1 MAAHPVTDPAAPQT
15 GRRRFFLSLALCL
28 ALLLLRVADL
38 ALCTDPATGFVRD
51 SGFALRLA
59 APLAAALVNW
69 LLARK
74 AAPRPAALLGAC
86 PPLGYCLLATGVALG
101 AAAFLYWGD
110 PLAARRYGVVLVV
123 LFCACGA
130 LSAVWFLR
138 FGVRAFA
145 PLAEPTAPL
154 PGTLNTLAGAAFFLC
169 ALVLR
174 FTVEAASVQRL
185 GCTLRVLSA
194 VMALVFLLSLF
205 RVFLTPGLPVGKK
218 LYAAGFNAFLFC
230 TCHELPQAAF
240 EWAWGALP
248 LSGLAAALV
257 FGLLGAAGLVCAF
270 YASGP
275 AAALPREEHGGAQT
289 AHKAD

>member
-101 AAAFLYWGD
+101 TAAFLYWGD
-110 PLAARRYGVVLVV
+110 PLAARRYGVALVV

-145 PLAEPTAPL
+145 PLADPTAPAARHAEH
-154 PGTLNTLAGAAFFLC
+154 AGRGRRFSC
-169 ALVLR
+169 VRWCCVSRWRRLR
-174 FTVEAASVQRL
+174 
-185 GCTLRVLSA
+185 C
-194 VMALVFLLSLF
+194 
-205 RVFLTPGLPVGKK
+205 
-218 LYAAGFNAFLFC
+218 
-230 TCHELPQAAF
+230 
-240 EWAWGALP
+240 
-248 LSGLAAALV
+248 SGLAARC
-257 FGLLGAAGLVCAF
+257 GC
-270 YASGP
+270 
-275 AAALPREEHGGAQT
+275 
-289 AHKAD
+289 

>member
-130 LSAVWFLR
+130 LSAVWSACGPSPR
-138 FGVRAFA
+138 W
-145 PLAEPTAPL
+145 PTRP
-154 PGTLNTLAGAAFFLC
+154 PRC
-169 ALVLR
+169 
-174 FTVEAASVQRL
+174 
-185 GCTLRVLSA
+185 
-194 VMALVFLLSLF
+194 
-205 RVFLTPGLPVGKK
+205 
-218 LYAAGFNAFLFC
+218 
-230 TCHELPQAAF
+230 
-240 EWAWGALP
+240 
-248 LSGLAAALV
+248 
-257 FGLLGAAGLVCAF
+257 
-270 YASGP
+270 P
-275 AAALPREEHGGAQT
+275 AR
-289 AHKAD
+289 